1 VKKIICER
9 RKMARRIR
17 EIPKA
22 TLNRLPL
29 YLRALSELEKNE
41 IDFVS
46 SHKLAE
52 IIGSNS
58 AQIRKDLSFLGELG
72 VRGLGYEVSHVK
84 EEISRFLGL
93 SRAKKVVVVGVGR
106 LGSALVRYPGFPRKG
121 FNIVGAFDADSKKI
135 GKNFGGIEVR
145 AIEDLKEFVEK
156 EGPIDVG
163 IIAVP
168 AEKAQEVAE
177 KIESAGIKSILNF
190 SPVSLEVKKI
200 PVRDVDLAVELQIL
214 SYYLTNSKRKRGKKR
229 GRKRRK

>member
-1 VKKIICER
+1 MAKKVR
-9 RKMARRIR
+9 DL
-17 EIPKA
+17 PKA

-29 YLRALSELEKNE
+29 YLRALSDLEKNE
-41 IDFVS
+41 VDFVS

-52 IIGSNS
+52 MIGSNS

-106 LGSALVRYPGFPRKG
+106 LGSALVSYPGFPRKG
-121 FNIVGAFDADSKKI
+121 FNIVGAFDVDSRKI
-135 GKNFGGIEVR
+135 GKNFGGVNVR
-145 AIEDLKEFVEK
+145 SIRDLKKFVEK

-168 AEKAQEVAE
+168 AERAQEVAE

-214 SYYLTNSKRKRGKKR
+214 SYYLTNGRRKRAGR
-229 GRKRRK
+229 RKRHKK

>member
-1 VKKIICER
+1 
-9 RKMARRIR
+9 MARRIR

-29 YLRALSELEKNE
+29 YLRALCELEKNK

-46 SHKLAE
+46 SHKIAE

-93 SRAKKVVVVGVGR
+93 SQAKKVVVVGVGR

-121 FNIVGAFDADSKKI
+121 FNIIGAFDADSKKI
-135 GKNFGGIEVR
+135 GKNFGGVKIR

-214 SYYLTNSKRKRGKKR
+214 SYLTNSKRKGRKKR
-229 GRKRRK
+229 GRKRKK